1 MRVVIPSSSKKHYL
15 SGFDWVMGVV
25 DHVLK
30 RTTCA
35 GNIAQIVIKL
45 GSPVDRESV
54 QDSLCR
60 FIKEFPM
67 LNGKVARDFNLAPY
81 WRVPEKRMRNG
92 LHLDSCDLTPSLK
105 QGNAWSL
112 IEEWVNTPFKSENE
126 HSAFHLLHTNGG
138 ESYFAMTFDHRLF
151 DARGA
156 ESFMSLFQQYLN
168 GARGSDIRD
177 VRLTAPAELSQW
189 ADKFYAGQNI
199 NRKIIALSRTSLRA
213 LPVAQDCQRK
223 KGFRFSLIGFDRER
237 TGQIYENAYAEAGY
251 LMMMPYLLSL
261 TIRAMHELF
270 ESRGL
275 SADSYL
281 IPVSV
286 DMRSSG
292 DVKQK
297 LFFNYASMFLFQIH
311 VNMLKDGKALINEIK
326 SQMYEQVHSSLPQNL
341 LKASLLL
348 RIAPLPL
355 LSRLFFLPFEGKFA
369 SFSFSYIGKCSFQSP
384 EFMGARIDNV
394 FHMPRVPVPPGIG
407 IFFNSFNGQLN
418 AVISWLDGLVT
429 DDEVLALE
437 NSLRSGL

>member
-30 RTTCA
+30 RRTCA
-35 GNIAQIVIKL
+35 GNIAQIVFKL
-45 GSPVDRESV
+45 DSPVDQKTV
-54 QDSLCR
+54 QGFLCR

-67 LNGKVARDFNLAPY
+67 LCGKVARDYNLAPY
-81 WRVPEKRMRNG
+81 WQVPKKDIGNG
-92 LHLDSCDLTPSLK
+92 LNFNISRLENSSQH
-105 QGNAWSL
+105 GNAWPLMES
-112 IEEWVNTPFKSENE
+112 WVNTPFKNENE
-126 HSAFHLLHTNGG
+126 HLAFHLLHMNSG

-156 ESFMSLFQQYLN
+156 ESFVHLFQQYLTGDCN
-168 GARGSDIRD
+168 SDIGD
-177 VRLTAPAELSQW
+177 IRLTASAELSQW
-189 ADKFYAGQNI
+189 GDKFYAGQHI
-199 NRKIIALSRTSLRA
+199 NRKIIALSKTSLRA
-213 LPVAQDCQRK
+213 LPVTQHCQGK
-223 KGFRFSLIGFDRER
+223 KDFRFSLIGFDREK
-237 TGQIYENAYAEAGY
+237 TGQIYENAYEEAGY
-251 LMMMPYLLSL
+251 LMVMPYLLSA

-286 DMRSSG
+286 DMRSSR
-292 DVKQK
+292 DIKQE

-311 VNMLKDGKALINEIK
+311 GNILNDEKALINEIK
-326 SQMYEQVHSSLPQNL
+326 SQMYEQVHSSLPRNL

-348 RIAPLPL
+348 RIAPLSL
-355 LSRLFFLPFEGKFA
+355 LSKFFFLPFEGKFA
-369 SFSFSYIGKCSFQSP
+369 SFSFSYIGKCSYQSL
-384 EFMGARIDNV
+384 EFMGAKIDNL

-429 DDEVLALE
+429 DEEVLALGK
-437 NSLRSGL
+437 SLRSGL